1 MITVATSIA
10 QGSGEVPKN
19 VGLNSILLFDASSNP
34 GTTFDWDLI
43 SKPKES
49 SIGIDVP
56 NARAVRLGPIDKYGV
71 YLVKLIIDQFL
82 YNPQMTTVAINV
94 PESVSPE
101 VAPDPLFDTGGSIRN
116 FSFELPGVYP
126 GTAAYWETIDDNNI
140 LATYGGISRGL
151 IIPQNFD
158 PTSGERVFCMGDD
171 QEIPGFFGLNT
182 EFSITQEVDLTNA
195 TFLTIDIKFK
205 PPKP

>member
-1 MITVATSIA
+1 MISVSASIA

-34 GTTFDWDLI
+34 GTTFDWDLL
-43 SKPKES
+43 SKPLES
-49 SIGIDVP
+49 GLMLDVP

-71 YLVKLIIDQFL
+71 YLVRLVIDRFL

-94 PESVSPE
+94 PESISSE

-116 FSFELPGVYP
+116 FSFELPGRYP
-126 GTAAYWETIDDNNI
+126 GTAAYWETVDDND
-140 LATYGGISRGL
+140 LLQTYGGISRGL
-151 IIPQNFD
+151 IVPQNFD
-158 PTSGERVFCMGDD
+158 PTSGEHVFCLGDD
-171 QEIPGFFGLNT
+171 QEIPGFFRLNT
-182 EFSITQEVDLTNA
+182 EFSITQEVNLTNA
-195 TFLTIDIKFK
+195 TFLTVDIRFK